1 MAKASRFYSEKA
13 YDIISDKFGEGFNGQ
28 IPMLINVKDK
38 KDDPLS
44 DYNKI
49 YNLYKAYYKKNV
61 DIVTPPQMSKDND
74 YRFDEESDLTGP
86 NAESIKTI

>member
-1 MAKASRFYSEKA
+1 MRLGIPDDGVKPADSTQKKA

-38 KDDPLS
+38 RMIHK

-49 YNLYKAYYKKNV
+49 YSLY
-61 DIVTPPQMSKDND
+61 
-74 YRFDEESDLTGP
+74 
-86 NAESIKTI
+86 IKILKIRKM